1 MHHYDATSI
10 RILSEDEIDE
20 AFDWAKATALSIKY
34 GGDPNWILRGLV
46 ACQSVGVASTY
57 FIHRYLE
64 KNREIP
70 FHEGV
75 DAAFRELWLEKV
87 ITQRKS
93 RDQ

>member
-1 MHHYDATSI
+1 MHHYDAASI
-10 RILSEDEIDE
+10 RILRDEEIEE

-46 ACQSVGVASTY
+46 ACQSVGVPSAY
-57 FIHRYLE
+57 FIQRYLD

-75 DAAFRELWLEKV
+75 DAAFRALWIEKV
-87 ITQRKS
+87 IIQRKE
-93 RDQ
+93 RDE